1 MHSKSDVEGLILNI
15 RMLTPY
21 QLGMHGRRDK
31 YEVCDQ
37 AWIITG
43 ISFPSWVFA
52 ASSSYFVALV
62 VLLRLMMIR
71 KPLSFEGTHKTVSI
85 AGCIFIWVL
94 SILVPSV
101 QLIVSFP
108 FLFDVDVYNTF
119 IAIQTYGLLVA
130 PITLT
135 VFLYV
140 MLQCSIKQRVALS
153 DVATPQLKA
162 LSKMTHGIVAGL
174 IICNVP
180 ALLLMRYVSSR
191 LGKETYEDV
200 LESSTLV

>member
-1 MHSKSDVEGLILNI
+1 
-15 RMLTPY
+15 MLSPY
-21 QLGMHGRRDK
+21 QLGMDGRRDK
-31 YEVCDQ
+31 YQVCGQ
-37 AWIITG
+37 AWIISG
-43 ISFPSWVFA
+43 ISFPSWALA
-52 ASSSYFVALV
+52 ASSSYLVALI

-71 KPLSFEGTHKTVSI
+71 KPMSYEGTHKTISI

-180 ALLLMRYVSSR
+180 GLLLLPYVISR
-191 LGKETYEDV
+191 LERETYEDV
-200 LESSTLV
+200 FESSTVV

>member
-1 MHSKSDVEGLILNI
+1 
-15 RMLTPY
+15 MLSPY
-21 QLGMHGRRDK
+21 QLGMDGRRDK
-31 YEVCDQ
+31 YQVCGQ

-43 ISFPSWVFA
+43 ISFPSWALA
-52 ASSSYFVALV
+52 ASSSYLVALI

-71 KPLSFEGTHKTVSI
+71 KPMSYEGTHKTISI
-85 AGCIFIWVL
+85 AGCIFIWVF

-108 FLFDVDVYNTF
+108 SLFDVDVYNTF
-119 IAIQTYGLLVA
+119 VAIQTYGLLVT

-140 MLQCSIKQRVALS
+140 MLQCFIKKQVALA
-153 DVATPQLKA
+153 DAVAQQMKV

-200 LESSTLV
+200 LESSIVV